1 MSMAAAGGQSWVV
14 GKSDRVPTTESAGV
28 QAMPSLGPPWHLF
41 EPAQEPAPPLGQ
53 SASLLQ
59 GPLIFVP
66 ALQVLLHTGQ
76 TWMPGAFG
84 NRSPSR
90 KISELSGRLS
100 CEAPLPQSAVP
111 LALVDTVLMTHT
123 LVGVLPGF
131 GIGSGG
137 PNRHPTLV
145 QFRLLPVWVE
155 VRLARVRPVPLQ
167 ADTPVSELPMSG
179 TAYGSVTL
187 FRPPPVKR
195 PPQSRFFS
203 TTPLV
208 LCTVPQLPLP
218 MLVVKLNPL
227 GCGL

>member
-41 EPAQEPAPPLGQ
+41 EPAQEPAPALGQ
-53 SASLLQ
+53 SASVLH
-59 GPLIFVP
+59 GPVAFVP

-76 TWMPGAFG
+76 TWIPGAAG
-84 NRSPSR
+84 KRSPSR
-90 KISELSGRLS
+90 KISELSGRLRL
-100 CEAPLPQSAVP
+100 EAPVEQSAVP
-111 LALVDTVLMTHT
+111 LALVVTVLMTHT

-179 TAYGSVTL
+179 TS
-187 FRPPPVKR
+187 
-195 PPQSRFFS
+195 
-203 TTPLV
+203 
-208 LCTVPQLPLP
+208 
-218 MLVVKLNPL
+218 
-227 GCGL
+227 